1 MGKAS
6 ISIAITSSYN
16 GKGVRQAQESVRK
29 LTASLVAMRGGIGSA
44 DVIAGSK
51 LAEAAGQLDNLG
63 ASMRRVGDSLTKG
76 VTVPMAAAATASV
89 AATTQ
94 IDTAWYN
101 VRKTV
106 DATEG
111 EYQRLRQSAVDMS
124 KTSPVSAETILNV
137 EGLGGQ
143 LGIAKENLQ
152 SFAETVTGLDIAT
165 NLDAETAAMQLSQF
179 MNITGAAQQE
189 SGNLGSTIVDLGNHF
204 ATTES
209 DIMNMSTRL
218 ASAGSQAGMTD
229 ADIMGI
235 STALS
240 AMGMRAEA
248 GGSAM
253 SRVINDINSSVAT
266 GSDSL
271 KDYAEVAGMSAE
283 EFAEKWRKDAAGTF
297 AEFVAKLGEAGEATG
312 STQVILDRL
321 GISEIRTSDA
331 MRRLAGNSDLVKSA
345 ISRANTA
352 YEENTA
358 LAREVD
364 ERNNSLES
372 RFGTLKNQA
381 VAAADAFGGPVA
393 DAALGLAEEHLTPL
407 LQSIEDVGRAFAD
420 MPKSQQQTVL
430 GFAAVA
436 AAAGPVLSVGGR
448 LVQGMGKVVDWCG
461 RVRQSQGILKAAM
474 HETDDGMLQQLAANK
489 DATAQMGLLQNSYV
503 RAAGG
508 IDSYVEKARAFTDAL
523 SEQERQAGL
532 AEVAQDR
539 YMAAL
544 ADASTSVE
552 DATLA
557 LAEARAKA
565 SESMRDES
573 EAIARD
579 HEAKLRAKEANKN
592 LQDAYDKLTDAQKL
606 RISALNDEMNAE
618 DRRARAVG
626 DAVAV
631 QSEAMM
637 KAREAQQKLSEAIER
652 VKDSQQRFVESS
664 ESAITVKNRQSEAE
678 KAYRD
683 AVKASGEGSDEA
695 QAALVRLAEAN
706 RDMRTVNQD
715 VSDSFK
721 DLRKAQSDVRS
732 SMEEVKSAGV
742 GVKEAQAQVA
752 EAMRSTGEE
761 ARALG
766 EAERVQA
773 EAQRNYDSALKEATE
788 ATKAKR
794 DAAENLQS
802 VYKGNRDAAKQVADA
817 EGRLCEAAERY
828 HETAAKGVE
837 AVGDLV
843 LTKEEDVKVSQKVQE
858 ANKGIQSKLKDF
870 VGSGKMAKTSL
881 EDVGD
886 AALAMGDATGDAFK
900 STQTGA
906 AKMSGAV
913 AGSMGTM
920 AKKVGGAVS
929 AMGAAFKAMLPMLA
943 IGAIV
948 AGVTAIAGALTD
960 ASDRT
965 KRLADSSKRLE
976 GTSTHI
982 SGLGDNYRVAGEKA
996 KAASSLFS
1004 HAGDTIKDA
1013 TDKIIENNNA
1023 LADSIDQTKL
1033 DYRVDLV
1040 NLDLA
1045 GQRILELA
1053 SSSEWSASKQEQL
1066 KTAVENYNSVAGT
1079 QWEVVEGTNGVI
1091 RDNSAV
1097 TKENAGIILDLADA
1111 IGKSTE
1117 KRKDELKYL
1126 AYEEM
1131 YKEAYKNR
1139 EKAVMELADAEEA
1152 YAADSSKAN
1161 KERLEEARQAAQDSE
1176 SMLTRVESSYE
1187 GVKAAQDAAGQ
1198 SLGDFVGAN
1207 KDYADS
1213 FSAAGDKAGS
1223 LMATFES
1230 MGVTASTVAE
1240 MGVEDVR
1247 RLATAYDGS
1256 FDSMAASLVG
1266 MGYNLEEFGV
1276 TASGFAA
1283 SSETFT
1289 NAFSQNFNRAFE
1301 SGDAALASLASALDK
1316 CGYSTTDLASLT
1328 ESDLQ
1333 KIALSWNGN
1342 TAQLIGSLS
1351 DLGVQMPLLGQLAA
1365 SGWKTAIDDG
1375 ALGAVAAVAN
1385 AKGLTVQELNEM
1397 TQEMESLGNGGM
1409 VAFAEGLASGTIT
1422 AGMSAE
1428 EVKAK
1433 VEQIMGS
1440 MNLEGLTAEEV
1451 DAAITRISSSA
1462 PLFGNAVMEGNI
1474 SAEDAAQQLDLAR
1487 YTGEA
1492 SKTAAEA
1499 AKNPEGYAGAQ
1510 HQNNAAQEQAAQ
1522 ENATPEIV
1530 EQKTQEAAENASDP
1544 GAFGQAGAE
1553 NAQATGEGY
1562 RSADIT
1568 GPVNE
1573 AVRSA
1578 LADALAGNTD
1588 GARQTGRALGEG
1600 IVEGIGNA
1608 DVSSAG
1614 QKVGETLT
1622 ASLGA
1627 VDVSA
1632 AGKAMGQRVA
1642 EAVAA
1647 TDLTAAG
1654 QTVANTL
1661 VAGFNAYDFTVLGA
1675 EAGSRINA
1683 GFTTSMLITVGT
1695 AALHGA
1701 VVGQSF
1707 SQAFSASVA
1716 AFDAAAAGTA
1726 LASSARAGIMAADFT
1741 TPGIV
1746 AGSMAVAGFAMSAA
1760 SAYAPGLA
1768 LGSSFARGV
1777 SAGAA
1782 PAAGYASAAAR
1793 AASSAIGSGV
1803 GAARS
1808 AGTKTGSQF
1817 AAGIRSQASAAT
1829 ASGKSLSLVSV
1840 NALNAGASAAR
1851 SNGSKLGSQFAAGI
1865 RSQASAVRSAAGTL
1879 ASATAAVANSNW
1891 RASGWGAE
1899 LGANFARGIRSQ
1911 ASAVASAAAALAS
1924 AAAGPLHHSTPDW
1937 GPLVHDDLWGGE
1949 MVENIAASM
1958 ERATPSLARA
1968 ASRVAGTMA
1977 GADASSSVAAAPR
1990 AQGVQAGNVYNIA
2003 IDGRSV
2009 QSDPALR
2016 SAVEGL
2022 VDAVARRAN
2031 MGR

>member
-6 ISIAITSSYN
+6 ISIAITSNYN

-44 DVIAGSK
+44 DVVAGSK
-51 LAEAAGQLDNLG
+51 LAEAAGRLDNLG

-218 ASAGSQAGMTD
+218 ASAGTQAGMTD

-266 GSDSL
+266 GSESL
-271 KDYAEVAGMSAE
+271 QDYAEVAGMSAE

-297 AEFVAKLGEAGEATG
+297 AEFVAKLGEAGEASG

-372 RFGTLKNQA
+372 RFGTMKNQ
-381 VAAADAFGGPVA
+381 VIAAADSFGGP
-393 DAALGLAEEHLTPL
+393 LASAVLDFAENNLTPL
-407 LQSIEDVGRAFAD
+407 LQNIENVGKAFAD
-420 MPKSQQQTVL
+420 MPKSQQQMII
-430 GFAAVA
+430 GFGAAA
-436 AAAGPVLSVGGR
+436 AAAGPLLSVGGK
-448 LVQGMGKVVDWCG
+448 LVQGMGKIVNWAG
-461 RVRQSQGILKAAM
+461 RVRQSQGILKSAM
-474 HETDDGMLQQLAANK
+474 SETSDSMLQQLAASD
-489 DATAQMGLLQNSYV
+489 DASARLGLMQNSYV

-508 IDSYVEKARAFTDAL
+508 IDSYVPKARAFIDSFKEQARESANAAIANGEFASSFAGMGEEVDA
-523 SEQERQAGL
+523 AI
-532 AEVAQDR
+532 
-539 YMAAL
+539 AAL
-544 ADASTSVE
+544 TEAREGVKASLDGE
-552 DATLA
+552 
-557 LAEARAKA
+557 AEAIQRVNEADLRA
-565 SESMRDES
+565 SE
-573 EAIARD
+573 ANV
-579 HEAKLRAKEANKN
+579 KLK
-592 LQDAYDKLTDAQKL
+592 DAYKQLTDAQKL
-606 RISALNDEMNAE
+606 RIQATKDEQDAE
-618 DRRARAVG
+618 EAMAQRVG
-626 DAVAV
+626 DAVARRA
-631 QSEAMM
+631 EAME
-637 KAREAQQKLSEAIER
+637 KVREAQQKISEATARAQEAE
-652 VKDSQQRFVESS
+652 QRFIATS
-664 ESAITVKNRQSEAE
+664 ESLIGVKNRQKDAQAAYNDAVKKYGEGSREAEAALRELAAANRDVKTTNADVNESFKDMRQAQSDVKAASSELEQAGIKVKDAHKQVGDAMKATGDEARKLSEAE
-678 KAYRD
+678 KQEAD
-683 AVKASGEGSDEA
+683 ALKNFN
-695 QAALVRLAEAN
+695 AAN
-706 RDMRTVNQD
+706 
-715 VSDSFK
+715 
-721 DLRKAQSDVRS
+721 
-732 SMEEVKSAGV
+732 
-742 GVKEAQAQVA
+742 KEAA
-752 EAMRSTGEE
+752 
-761 ARALG
+761 
-766 EAERVQA
+766 
-773 EAQRNYDSALKEATE
+773 
-788 ATKAKR
+788 
-794 DAAENLQS
+794 
-802 VYKGNRDAAKQVADA
+802 DAAKDKRRAHEDLNDVYKTNKNSAKDLADA
-817 EGRLCEAAERY
+817 EKNLADKVTNSTRVSKKADEA
-828 HETAAKGVE
+828 
-837 AVGDLV
+837 
-843 LTKEEDVKVSQKVQE
+843 
-858 ANKGIQSKLKDF
+858 LKDY
-870 VGSGKMAKTSL
+870 VSSGKMAKDSL
-881 EDVGD
+881 KEVGES
-886 AALAMGDATGDAFK
+886 ARKMGDVSRRAFEAT
-900 STQTGA
+900 QGA
-906 AKMSGAV
+906 GSKMGAAV
-913 AGSMGTM
+913 AGAMESM
-920 AKKVGGAVS
+920 ALKVKAVGS
-929 AMGAAFKAMLPMLA
+929 TIRATLSTMLPMVA
-943 IGAIV
+943 ISAV
-948 AGVTAIAGALTD
+948 VGVVGSVISKMNEARERTERLESSTRRLEETSVHVSGYGDNWKRAADKASQ
-960 ASDRT
+960 ASDAFR
-965 KRLADSSKRLE
+965 
-976 GTSTHI
+976 
-982 SGLGDNYRVAGEKA
+982 NAGE
-996 KAASSLFS
+996 
-1004 HAGDTIKDA
+1004 TIKNA
-1013 TDKIIENNNA
+1013 TDRIVEGNDA
-1023 LADSIDQTKL
+1023 LADSIDQVKI
-1033 DYRVDLV
+1033 DYKVDTLE
-1040 NLDLA
+1040 LEMA

-1053 SSSEWSASKQEQL
+1053 SSAEWSASKQEQL
-1066 KTAVENYNSVAGT
+1066 KKAVEDWNSAAGT
-1079 QWEVVEGTNGVI
+1079 QWEVIEGTNGVI
-1091 RDNSAV
+1091 RDNAAV
-1097 TKENAGIILDLADA
+1097 TEECTGVILDMTDA
-1111 IGKSTE
+1111 VGKSIE
-1117 KRKDELKYL
+1117 ARKRELEYL

-1139 EKAVMELADAEEA
+1139 EQAIMDLAEAEAA
-1152 YAADSSKAN
+1152 YAADSSQEN
-1161 KERLEEARQAAQDSE
+1161 KERVDECQRAADAAE
-1176 SMLTRVESSYE
+1176 SMYTRTDAALN

-1198 SLGDFVGAN
+1198 SL
-1207 KDYADS
+1207 KDYVASHKGYDD
-1213 FSAAGDKAGS
+1213 ALAQAGDKAEAFRQA
-1223 LMATFES
+1223 LEAT
-1230 MGVTASTVAE
+1230 GASTSAIVKIGE
-1240 MGVEDVR
+1240 EDLGR
-1247 RLATAYDGS
+1247 MAKS
-1256 FDSMAASLVG
+1256 FDGTFDSVVAGLG
-1266 MGYNLEEFGV
+1266 DIGINLEEFGISTSTLV
-1276 TASGFAA
+1276 AQ
-1283 SSETFT
+1283 SETFRQ
-1289 NAFSQNFNRAFE
+1289 AFQGNFNGAFE
-1301 SGDAALASLASALDK
+1301 DSEQAMGAFIAAVQS
-1316 CGYSTTDLASLT
+1316 CGYTTSDLASLSA
-1328 ESDLQ
+1328 EDLQ
-1333 KIALSWNGN
+1333 KVVASWDGN
-1342 TAQLIGSLS
+1342 TASLINILNDFSVQAPVLGSI
-1351 DLGVQMPLLGQLAA
+1351 AA
-1365 SGWKTAIDDG
+1365 KEWAQNIDEG
-1375 ALGAVAAVAN
+1375 ALSAVTAVAN
-1385 AKGLTVQELNEM
+1385 AKGLTIDELDDLAGRMGEK
-1397 TQEMESLGNGGM
+1397 GNAGM
-1409 VAFAEGLASGTIT
+1409 IAFAAALSDGSVT
-1422 AGMSAE
+1422 AGMSAD
-1428 EVKAK
+1428 EVVDVVQGKMDEMDLGVPVGTKVDEAVAKLYESNPQFKAAMDQALAGT
-1433 VEQIMGS
+1433 EQAA
-1440 MNLEGLTAEEV
+1440 AE
-1451 DAAITRISSSA
+1451 
-1462 PLFGNAVMEGNI
+1462 
-1474 SAEDAAQQLDLAR
+1474 LDLTPYMDRAQ
-1487 YTGEA
+1487 TQNTKEIEA
-1492 SKTAAEA
+1492 HREEQRQAQAGNNAAVESEAASMDVATPAAEA
-1499 AKNPEGYAGAQ
+1499 SQEGAEAVSNPDGYG
-1510 HQNNAAQEQAAQ
+1510 
-1522 ENATPEIV
+1522 
-1530 EQKTQEAAENASDP
+1530 S
-1544 GAFGQAGAE
+1544 AGAE
-1553 NAQATGEGY
+1553 NAEATAEGY
-1562 RSADIT
+1562 RSVDIT

-1578 LADALAGNTD
+1578 LADALTGNTD
-1588 GARQTGRALGEG
+1588 AARETGRALGEG

-1614 QKVGETLT
+1614 QKVGDTLT

-1627 VDVSA
+1627 VDVTA
-1632 AGKAMGQRVA
+1632 AGQAMGQRITD
-1642 EAVAA
+1642 AVAA

-1661 VAGFNAYDFTVLGA
+1661 ANGLNAYDFTVLGA
-1675 EAGSRINA
+1675 EAGSKINA

-1707 SQAFSASVA
+1707 SQAFSGAVA
-1716 AFDAAAAGTA
+1716 AFDATAAGTA

-1793 AASSAIGSGV
+1793 AASSAIGSGA

-1817 AAGIRSQASAAT
+1817 ASGLRSQASAAT
-1829 ASGKSLSLVSV
+1829 ASGKSLSLASA

-1851 SNGSKLGSQFAAGI
+1851 SNGSKLGAQFATGI
-1865 RSQASAVRSAAGTL
+1865 RSQASAVRSASSSL
-1879 ASATAAVANSNW
+1879 ANATAAVANRNGF
-1891 RASGWGAE
+1891 AHGWGAE
-1899 LGANFARGIRSQ
+1899 LGANFANGIRSK
-1911 ASAVASAAAALAS
+1911 ASSVAAAAARLAE

-1977 GADASSSVAAAPR
+1977 GADASSSVAAPR

-2022 VDAVARRAN
+2022 VDAVARRTN

>member
-6 ISIAITSSYN
+6 ISIAITSNYN

-44 DVIAGSK
+44 DVVAGSK
-51 LAEAAGQLDNLG
+51 LAEAAGRLDNLG
-63 ASMRRVGDSLTKG
+63 ASIRRVGDSLTKG

-218 ASAGSQAGMTD
+218 ASAGTQAGMTD

-266 GSDSL
+266 GSESL
-271 KDYAEVAGMSAE
+271 QDYAEVAGMSAE

-297 AEFVAKLGEAGEATG
+297 AEFVAKLGEAGEASG

-372 RFGTLKNQA
+372 RFGTMKNQ
-381 VAAADAFGGPVA
+381 VIAAADSFGGP
-393 DAALGLAEEHLTPL
+393 LASAVLDFAENNLTPL
-407 LQSIEDVGRAFAD
+407 LQNIENVGKAFAD
-420 MPKSQQQTVL
+420 MPKSQQQMII
-430 GFAAVA
+430 GFGAAVA
-436 AAAGPVLSVGGR
+436 AAGPLLSVGGK
-448 LVQGMGKVVDWCG
+448 LVQGMGKIVNWAG
-461 RVRQSQGILKAAM
+461 RVRQSQGILKSAM
-474 HETDDGMLQQLAANK
+474 SETSDSMLQQLAASD
-489 DATAQMGLLQNSYV
+489 DASARLGLMQNSYV

-508 IDSYVEKARAFTDAL
+508 IDSYVPKARAFIDSFKEQARESANAAIANGEFASSFAGMGEEVDA
-523 SEQERQAGL
+523 AI
-532 AEVAQDR
+532 
-539 YMAAL
+539 AAL
-544 ADASTSVE
+544 TEAREGVKASLNGE
-552 DATLA
+552 
-557 LAEARAKA
+557 AEAIQRVNEADLRA
-565 SESMRDES
+565 SE
-573 EAIARD
+573 ANV
-579 HEAKLRAKEANKN
+579 KLK
-592 LQDAYDKLTDAQKL
+592 DAYKQLTDAQKL
-606 RISALNDEMNAE
+606 RIQATKDEQDAEEAMAQRVGNAVA
-618 DRRARAVG
+618 RRA
-626 DAVAV
+626 
-631 QSEAMM
+631 EAME
-637 KAREAQQKLSEAIER
+637 KVREAQQKISEATARAQEAE
-652 VKDSQQRFVESS
+652 QRFIATS
-664 ESAITVKNRQSEAE
+664 ESLIGVKNRQKDAQAAYNDAVKKYGEGSREAEAALRELAAANRDVKTTNADVNESFKDMRQAQSDVKAASSELEQAGIKVKDAHKQVGDAMKATGDEARKLSEAE
-678 KAYRD
+678 KQEAD
-683 AVKASGEGSDEA
+683 ALKNFN
-695 QAALVRLAEAN
+695 AAN
-706 RDMRTVNQD
+706 
-715 VSDSFK
+715 
-721 DLRKAQSDVRS
+721 
-732 SMEEVKSAGV
+732 
-742 GVKEAQAQVA
+742 KEAA
-752 EAMRSTGEE
+752 
-761 ARALG
+761 
-766 EAERVQA
+766 
-773 EAQRNYDSALKEATE
+773 
-788 ATKAKR
+788 
-794 DAAENLQS
+794 
-802 VYKGNRDAAKQVADA
+802 DAAKDKRRAHEDLNDVYKTNKNSAKDLADA
-817 EGRLCEAAERY
+817 EKNLADKVTNSTRVSKKADEA
-828 HETAAKGVE
+828 
-837 AVGDLV
+837 
-843 LTKEEDVKVSQKVQE
+843 
-858 ANKGIQSKLKDF
+858 LKDY
-870 VGSGKMAKTSL
+870 VSSGKMAKDSL
-881 EDVGD
+881 KEVGES
-886 AALAMGDATGDAFK
+886 ARKMGDVSRRAFEAT
-900 STQTGA
+900 QGA
-906 AKMSGAV
+906 GSKMGAAV
-913 AGSMGTM
+913 AGAMESM
-920 AKKVGGAVS
+920 ALKVKAVGS
-929 AMGAAFKAMLPMLA
+929 TIRATLSTMLPMVA
-943 IGAIV
+943 ISAV
-948 AGVTAIAGALTD
+948 VGVVGSVVSKMNEARERTERLESSTRRLEETSVHVSGYGDNWKRAADKASQ
-960 ASDRT
+960 ASDAFR
-965 KRLADSSKRLE
+965 
-976 GTSTHI
+976 
-982 SGLGDNYRVAGEKA
+982 NAGE
-996 KAASSLFS
+996 
-1004 HAGDTIKDA
+1004 TIKNA
-1013 TDKIIENNNA
+1013 TDRIVEGNDA
-1023 LADSIDQTKL
+1023 LADSIDQVKI
-1033 DYRVDLV
+1033 DYKVDTLE
-1040 NLDLA
+1040 LEMA

-1053 SSSEWSASKQEQL
+1053 SSAEWSASKQEQL
-1066 KTAVENYNSVAGT
+1066 KKAVEDWNSAAGT
-1079 QWEVVEGTNGVI
+1079 QWEVIEGTNGVI
-1091 RDNSAV
+1091 RDNAAV
-1097 TKENAGIILDLADA
+1097 TEECTGVILDMTDA
-1111 IGKSTE
+1111 VGKSIE
-1117 KRKDELKYL
+1117 ARKRELEYL

-1139 EKAVMELADAEEA
+1139 EQAIMDLAEAEAA
-1152 YAADSSKAN
+1152 YAADSSQEN
-1161 KERLEEARQAAQDSE
+1161 KERVDECQRAADAAE
-1176 SMLTRVESSYE
+1176 SMYTRTDAALN

-1198 SLGDFVGAN
+1198 SL
-1207 KDYADS
+1207 KDYVASHKGYDD
-1213 FSAAGDKAGS
+1213 ALAQAGDKAEAFRQA
-1223 LMATFES
+1223 LEAT
-1230 MGVTASTVAE
+1230 GASTSAIVKIGE
-1240 MGVEDVR
+1240 EDLGR
-1247 RLATAYDGS
+1247 MAKS
-1256 FDSMAASLVG
+1256 FDGTFDSVVAGLG
-1266 MGYNLEEFGV
+1266 DIGINLEEFGISTSTLV
-1276 TASGFAA
+1276 AQ
-1283 SSETFT
+1283 SETFRQ
-1289 NAFSQNFNRAFE
+1289 AFQGNFNGAFE
-1301 SGDAALASLASALDK
+1301 DSEQAMGAFIAAVQS
-1316 CGYSTTDLASLT
+1316 CGYTTSDLASLSA
-1328 ESDLQ
+1328 EDLQ
-1333 KIALSWNGN
+1333 KVVASWDGN
-1342 TAQLIGSLS
+1342 TASLINILNDFSVQAPMLGSI
-1351 DLGVQMPLLGQLAA
+1351 AA
-1365 SGWKTAIDDG
+1365 KEWAQNIDEG
-1375 ALGAVAAVAN
+1375 ALSAVAAVAN
-1385 AKGLTVQELNEM
+1385 AKGLCIDDLDDLAARMGEK
-1397 TQEMESLGNGGM
+1397 GNAGM
-1409 VAFAEGLASGTIT
+1409 IAFAAALSDGSVT
-1422 AGMSAE
+1422 AGMSAN
-1428 EVKAK
+1428 EVVDVVQGKMDEMDLGVPVGTKVDEAVAKLYESNPQFKAAMDQALAGT
-1433 VEQIMGS
+1433 EQAA
-1440 MNLEGLTAEEV
+1440 AE
-1451 DAAITRISSSA
+1451 
-1462 PLFGNAVMEGNI
+1462 
-1474 SAEDAAQQLDLAR
+1474 LDLTPYMDRAQ
-1487 YTGEA
+1487 TQNTKEIEA
-1492 SKTAAEA
+1492 HREEQRQAQAGNNAAVESEAASMDVATPAAEA
-1499 AKNPEGYAGAQ
+1499 SQEGAEAVSNPDGYG
-1510 HQNNAAQEQAAQ
+1510 
-1522 ENATPEIV
+1522 
-1530 EQKTQEAAENASDP
+1530 S
-1544 GAFGQAGAE
+1544 AGAE
-1553 NAQATGEGY
+1553 NAEATAEGY
-1562 RSADIT
+1562 RSVDIT

-1578 LADALAGNTD
+1578 LADALTGNTD
-1588 GARQTGRALGEG
+1588 AARETGRALGEG

-1614 QKVGETLT
+1614 QKVGDTLT

-1627 VDVSA
+1627 VDVTA
-1632 AGKAMGQRVA
+1632 AGQAMGQRITD
-1642 EAVAA
+1642 AVAA

-1661 VAGFNAYDFTVLGA
+1661 VNGFNAYDFTVLGA
-1675 EAGSRINA
+1675 EAGSKINA

-1707 SQAFSASVA
+1707 SQAFSGAVA
-1716 AFDAAAAGTA
+1716 AFDATAAGTA

-1793 AASSAIGSGV
+1793 AASSAIGSGA

-1817 AAGIRSQASAAT
+1817 ASGLRSQASAAT
-1829 ASGKSLSLVSV
+1829 ASGKSLSLASA

-1851 SNGSKLGSQFAAGI
+1851 SNGSKLGAQFATGI
-1865 RSQASAVRSAAGTL
+1865 RSQASAVRSASSSL
-1879 ASATAAVANSNW
+1879 ANATAAVANRNGF
-1891 RASGWGAE
+1891 AHGWGAE
-1899 LGANFARGIRSQ
+1899 LGANFANGIRSKV
-1911 ASAVASAAAALAS
+1911 SSVAAAAARLAE

-2009 QSDPALR
+2009 RSDPALR

-2022 VDAVARRAN
+2022 VDAVARRTN